1 MTHRPVHTN
10 CMQLPPRSRGQPPPP
25 EQRRERRFDKPRSWA
40 FVFRIN
46 AFPDCIRISPANHPC
61 SIYPAV
67 KETHSPCCLAK
78 FANAGLLFVRS
89 APAVTSTIPQR
100 PALIS
105 PEVEISIMWR
115 TFSGTPIGLFGIS
128 CIVVVCA
135 ELRAAVPQGSKA
147 DRDLLR
153 GAHRVPWATI
163 GLLLVVSLLF
173 GIGCRSHE
181 SSRGPSIEIT
191 QVPHAGASRHS
202 TYLIAD
208 YAAVDF
214 VIKYDF
220 WESCWFRISCLGFC
234 LIMAVLF
241 YRCRMFRLTHQL
253 NIRFQER
260 LAERT
265 RIAQELHD
273 TLLQSFQGLMLRF
286 QIATETVLSDPL
298 EAKETLEQAL
308 NRADQALAESRKAIQ
323 GIRSVASVARDL
335 ADSLNAMLN
344 GLVEEFCS
352 SRTPPLT
359 TSVVTEGQPRTVN
372 SWVAEEVCRIAR
384 EALLNSLS
392 HARAQR
398 IESEVAYSDR
408 FLRLRF
414 RDDGIGIDSEILK
427 NGGRKGHWGMT
438 GMHERAR
445 NIHARLSIWSKPGAG
460 TEVEL
465 TIPAYIAYDAAAA
478 RGRFRLSK
486 RKEQAH
492 HVEQL

>member
-1 MTHRPVHTN
+1 MSRT
-10 CMQLPPRSRGQPPPP
+10 LPGTLI
-25 EQRRERRFDKPRSWA
+25 A
-40 FVFRIN
+40 
-46 AFPDCIRISPANHPC
+46 
-61 SIYPAV
+61 
-67 KETHSPCCLAK
+67 
-78 FANAGLLFVRS
+78 LFVISRMVGVYVGLRT
-89 APAVTSTIPQR
+89 AVLPR
-100 PALIS
+100 
-105 PEVEISIMWR
+105 
-115 TFSGTPIGLFGIS
+115 
-128 CIVVVCA
+128 
-135 ELRAAVPQGSKA
+135 SKA
-147 DRDLLR
+147 DRDLWR
-153 GAHRVPWATI
+153 IGNWVQWATI
-163 GLLLVVSLLF
+163 GILLVVSPVF
-173 GIGCRSHE
+173 GIGSRSHD
-181 SSRGPSIEIT
+181 SAKDPSIEVAR
-191 QVPHAGASRHS
+191 VPHEGASRNS
-202 TYLIAD
+202 TYPVAD
-208 YAAVDF
+208 TNAVGF
-214 VIKYDF
+214 VTKYDF
-220 WESCWFRISCLGFC
+220 WESSWFHLSCLGLC
-234 LIMAVLF
+234 LVMAVLL

-260 LAERT
+260 LAERS

-298 EAKETLEQAL
+298 EAKDLLEQAL

-323 GIRSVASVARDL
+323 GIRSVASAERSL
-335 ADSLNAMLN
+335 ADSLNAMMN
-344 GLVEEFCS
+344 GLVEEFCCVKAP
-352 SRTPPLT
+352 TLT
-359 TSVVTEGQPRTVN
+359 TSIVTEGQPRTVN

-438 GMHERAR
+438 GMYERAR
-445 NIHARLSIWSKPGAG
+445 NVQARLSIWSKPGAG

-465 TIPAYIAYDAAAA
+465 TIPAYIAYNAAPS
-478 RGRFRLSK
+478 RSRFSLSK

>member
-1 MTHRPVHTN
+1 
-10 CMQLPPRSRGQPPPP
+10 
-25 EQRRERRFDKPRSWA
+25 
-40 FVFRIN
+40 
-46 AFPDCIRISPANHPC
+46 
-61 SIYPAV
+61 
-67 KETHSPCCLAK
+67 
-78 FANAGLLFVRS
+78 
-89 APAVTSTIPQR
+89 
-100 PALIS
+100 
-105 PEVEISIMWR
+105 MWR
-115 TFSGTPIGLFGIS
+115 TFPGTPIGLFGIS
-128 CIVVVCA
+128 CMGGVCVA
-135 ELRAAVPQGSKA
+135 LRTAVLQRSKA
-147 DRDLLR
+147 DRDLL
-153 GAHRVPWATI
+153 GIAHWVRWATI
-163 GLLLVVSLLF
+163 GLLLMAPILF
-173 GIGCRSHE
+173 GIGCRSHG
-181 SSRGPSIEIT
+181 SARDPSNEFM
-191 QVPHAGASRHS
+191 QVPRAGVGGPGRTEYIAARVTGALSRQNIVADGHSGIWWVQPASNSPFVGIYPDS
-202 TYLIAD
+202 TCKTSAHLGAD
-208 YAAVDF
+208 YAAVDS
-214 VIKYDF
+214 VIKFDF
-220 WESCWFRISCLGFC
+220 WEFSWFRISCLGLC
-234 LIMAVLF
+234 LIVAVLF

-298 EAKETLEQAL
+298 EAKEMLEQAL

-323 GIRSVASVARDL
+323 GIRSVASAGRGL
-335 ADSLNAMLN
+335 ADSLNAMIH
-344 GLVEEFCS
+344 GLVEEFCYGE
-352 SRTPPLT
+352 TPPLT

-398 IESEVAYSDR
+398 IESEVAYSDK

-427 NGGRKGHWGMT
+427 NRGRKGHWGMT
-438 GMHERAR
+438 GMYERAR
-445 NIHARLSIWSKPGAG
+445 NVHARLSIWSKPGTG

-465 TIPAYIAYDAAAA
+465 TTPAYIAYDAAPE

-492 HVEQL
+492 DVEQL

>member
-1 MTHRPVHTN
+1 
-10 CMQLPPRSRGQPPPP
+10 
-25 EQRRERRFDKPRSWA
+25 
-40 FVFRIN
+40 
-46 AFPDCIRISPANHPC
+46 
-61 SIYPAV
+61 
-67 KETHSPCCLAK
+67 
-78 FANAGLLFVRS
+78 
-89 APAVTSTIPQR
+89 
-100 PALIS
+100 
-105 PEVEISIMWR
+105 MWP
-115 TFSGTPIGLFGIS
+115 TFLGTPIGPFGIS
-128 CIVVVCA
+128 CMVVVSVG
-135 ELRAAVPQGSKA
+135 LRAAVLQRSKA

-153 GAHRVPWATI
+153 VADWVRSATI
-163 GLLLVVSLLF
+163 GLLLVVPLLF
-173 GIGCRSHE
+173 GIDCRSLE
-181 SSRGPSIEIT
+181 TARAPSIELT
-191 QVPHAGASRHS
+191 KVPHTGAGWPDRTEHIGGKATGAQSGQDTVAYGHSGIGQAKPASYSPFAGIQTDATCRNS
-202 TYLIAD
+202 THLVAD
-208 YAAVDF
+208 DTAVDF
-214 VIKYDF
+214 VIKCDF
-220 WESCWFRISCLGFC
+220 WESSWFRISCLGLF

-273 TLLQSFQGLMLRF
+273 SLLQSFQGLMLRF

-298 EAKETLEQAL
+298 EAKEMLEQAL

-323 GIRSVASVARDL
+323 GIRSLASAGRGL
-335 ADSLNAMLN
+335 ADSLNAMMN
-344 GLVEEFCS
+344 GLIEEFCCGE
-352 SRTPPLT
+352 TPPPT
-359 TSVVTEGQPRTVN
+359 TLVVTEGQPRTVN

-427 NGGRKGHWGMT
+427 NRGREGHWGMT
-438 GMHERAR
+438 GMYERAR
-445 NIHARLSIWSKPGAG
+445 NVHASLSIWSKPGAG

-465 TIPAYIAYDAAAA
+465 TIPAYIAYDAVPSLV
-478 RGRFRLSK
+478 RFRLSK

>member
-1 MTHRPVHTN
+1 
-10 CMQLPPRSRGQPPPP
+10 
-25 EQRRERRFDKPRSWA
+25 
-40 FVFRIN
+40 
-46 AFPDCIRISPANHPC
+46 
-61 SIYPAV
+61 
-67 KETHSPCCLAK
+67 
-78 FANAGLLFVRS
+78 
-89 APAVTSTIPQR
+89 
-100 PALIS
+100 
-105 PEVEISIMWR
+105 MWR
-115 TFSGTPIGLFGIS
+115 TFPSIPIGLLGIS
-128 CIVVVCA
+128 CMVGICVG
-135 ELRAAVPQGSKA
+135 LRAAVHQLSKA

-153 GAHRVPWATI
+153 VAHWVRSATI
-163 GLLLVVSLLF
+163 GLLLVVPLQF

-181 SSRGPSIEIT
+181 SARDPSIELT
-191 QVPHAGASRHS
+191 KVPHTGAGWPDRTEHIGGKATRAQSGHNIVAYGHDGIGREQPASYSPVAGIKTDATCRNS
-202 TYLIAD
+202 THLVAD
-208 YAAVDF
+208 YTAVDF
-214 VIKYDF
+214 VIEYDF
-220 WESCWFRISCLGFC
+220 WESSRFRISCLGLF
-234 LIMAVLF
+234 LIMAFLF

-286 QIATETVLSDPL
+286 QIATETVLADPL
-298 EAKETLEQAL
+298 EAKELLEQAL

-323 GIRSVASVARDL
+323 GIRSVASAGRGL
-335 ADSLNAMLN
+335 ADSLNAMMN
-344 GLVEEFCS
+344 SLVEEFCS
-352 SRTPPLT
+352 GKTPPLT

-398 IESEVAYSDR
+398 IESEVAYLAR

-414 RDDGIGIDSEILK
+414 RDNGIGIDSEILK
-427 NGGRKGHWGMT
+427 NRGREGHWGMT
-438 GMHERAR
+438 GMYERAK
-445 NIHARLSIWSKPGAG
+445 NVHARLSIWSKPGAG

-465 TIPAYIAYDAAAA
+465 MIPAYIAYDATPA

>member
-1 MTHRPVHTN
+1 
-10 CMQLPPRSRGQPPPP
+10 
-25 EQRRERRFDKPRSWA
+25 
-40 FVFRIN
+40 
-46 AFPDCIRISPANHPC
+46 
-61 SIYPAV
+61 
-67 KETHSPCCLAK
+67 
-78 FANAGLLFVRS
+78 
-89 APAVTSTIPQR
+89 
-100 PALIS
+100 
-105 PEVEISIMWR
+105 MWR
-115 TFSGTPIGLFGIS
+115 TFPGTPIGLFGIS
-128 CIVVVCA
+128 CMVGVCVG
-135 ELRAAVPQGSKA
+135 LRAAALQRSKP

-153 GAHRVPWATI
+153 IAHWVQWAAI
-163 GLLLVVSLLF
+163 GLLLVVPLLF

-181 SSRGPSIEIT
+181 SARDPSIEVT
-191 QVPHAGASRHS
+191 QVPHAGDGWLDRTEHIGGKATGAQSSQNIIACEHSGGWWLQPASYSPFTGIQPDATCRNS
-202 TYLIAD
+202 THLVAD
-208 YAAVDF
+208 YTAVDF

-220 WESCWFRISCLGFC
+220 WESSWFRISCLGLC
-234 LIMAVLF
+234 LIVAVLF

-298 EAKETLEQAL
+298 EAKEMLEQAL

-323 GIRSVASVARDL
+323 GIRSVASAGRGL
-335 ADSLNAMLN
+335 ADSLNAMIH
-344 GLVEEFCS
+344 GLVEEFCYGE
-352 SRTPPLT
+352 TPPLT

-398 IESEVAYSDR
+398 IESEVAYSDK

-427 NGGRKGHWGMT
+427 NRGRKGHWGMT
-438 GMHERAR
+438 GMYERAR
-445 NIHARLSIWSKPGAG
+445 NVHARLSIWSKPGTG

-465 TIPAYIAYDAAAA
+465 TTPAYIAYDAAPE

-492 HVEQL
+492 DVEQL

>member
-1 MTHRPVHTN
+1 
-10 CMQLPPRSRGQPPPP
+10 
-25 EQRRERRFDKPRSWA
+25 
-40 FVFRIN
+40 
-46 AFPDCIRISPANHPC
+46 
-61 SIYPAV
+61 
-67 KETHSPCCLAK
+67 
-78 FANAGLLFVRS
+78 
-89 APAVTSTIPQR
+89 
-100 PALIS
+100 
-105 PEVEISIMWR
+105 MWR
-115 TFSGTPIGLFGIS
+115 TLPGTPIGLFGIA
-128 CIVVVCA
+128 CMVAVCVGLGA
-135 ELRAAVPQGSKA
+135 GVLQRSKGN
-147 DRDLLR
+147 RELLR
-153 GAHRVPWATI
+153 VAHSIQWATI
-163 GLLLVVSLLF
+163 GLLLVAPVLF

-181 SSRGPSIEIT
+181 SARDPSIELT
-191 QVPHAGASRHS
+191 KVPHTGAGWPDQTEHIGGKTTGAQSGQNIVAYGHGGIGRVKPTSYAPFVGIQTDATCRNS
-202 TYLIAD
+202 THLVAD

-220 WESCWFRISCLGFC
+220 WESSWFRISCLGLF

-241 YRCRMFRLTHQL
+241 YRCRMFYLTHHL

-298 EAKETLEQAL
+298 EAKEMLEQAL

-323 GIRSVASVARDL
+323 GIRSVASAGRGL
-335 ADSLNAMLN
+335 ADSLNAMMN
-344 GLVEEFCS
+344 GLVEEFCCGK
-352 SRTPPLT
+352 TPPLT

-372 SWVAEEVCRIAR
+372 SWIAEEVCRIAR

-398 IESEVAYSDR
+398 IESEVAYSDT

-438 GMHERAR
+438 GMYERAK
-445 NIHARLSIWSKPGAG
+445 NVHARLSIWSKPGAG

-465 TIPAYIAYDAAAA
+465 TIPAYIAYDASPP

>member
-1 MTHRPVHTN
+1 
-10 CMQLPPRSRGQPPPP
+10 
-25 EQRRERRFDKPRSWA
+25 
-40 FVFRIN
+40 
-46 AFPDCIRISPANHPC
+46 
-61 SIYPAV
+61 
-67 KETHSPCCLAK
+67 
-78 FANAGLLFVRS
+78 
-89 APAVTSTIPQR
+89 
-100 PALIS
+100 
-105 PEVEISIMWR
+105 MWR
-115 TFSGTPIGLFGIS
+115 TFPGTPIGPLGIS
-128 CIVVVCA
+128 FMVVVCIG
-135 ELRAAVPQGSKA
+135 LRAVALQRSKA

-153 GAHRVPWATI
+153 VAHSTQWATI
-163 GLLLVVSLLF
+163 GLLLVAPLLF

-181 SSRGPSIEIT
+181 LGSDPSIELIK
-191 QVPHAGASRHS
+191 VPHSGAGWPDQTEHIGRKATGAQSGQNIVAYGHSGIGRVKPASYSPFAGIQTDATCRNS
-202 TYLIAD
+202 TYLAAD
-208 YAAVDF
+208 YTAVDF
-214 VIKYDF
+214 VIKRDF
-220 WESCWFRISCLGFC
+220 WQSSCLRITC
-234 LIMAVLF
+234 LGLGLVIAIFF
-241 YRCRMFRLTHQL
+241 YRCRMFQSTHQL

-265 RIAQELHD
+265 RMAQELHD
-273 TLLQSFQGLMLRF
+273 TLLQSFQGLILRF

-298 EAKETLEQAL
+298 EAKELLEQAL

-323 GIRSVASVARDL
+323 GIRSVASAGHGL
-335 ADSLNAMLN
+335 ADSLNAMMN
-344 GLVEEFCS
+344 GLVEEFCCGK
-352 SRTPPLT
+352 TPPLT

-372 SWVAEEVCRIAR
+372 SWITEEVCRIAR

-438 GMHERAR
+438 GMYERAKSV
-445 NIHARLSIWSKPGAG
+445 HARLSIWSKPGAG

-465 TIPAYIAYDAAAA
+465 TIPAYIAYDAAPA

-486 RKEQAH
+486 RKEQTH

>member
-1 MTHRPVHTN
+1 
-10 CMQLPPRSRGQPPPP
+10 
-25 EQRRERRFDKPRSWA
+25 
-40 FVFRIN
+40 
-46 AFPDCIRISPANHPC
+46 
-61 SIYPAV
+61 
-67 KETHSPCCLAK
+67 
-78 FANAGLLFVRS
+78 
-89 APAVTSTIPQR
+89 
-100 PALIS
+100 
-105 PEVEISIMWR
+105 MWR
-115 TFSGTPIGLFGIS
+115 TFPGTPIGLFGIS
-128 CIVVVCA
+128 CMGGVCVA
-135 ELRAAVPQGSKA
+135 LRTAVLQRSKA
-147 DRDLLR
+147 DRDLL
-153 GAHRVPWATI
+153 GIAHWVRWATI
-163 GLLLVVSLLF
+163 GLLLMAPILF
-173 GIGCRSHE
+173 GIGCRSHD
-181 SSRGPSIEIT
+181 SARNPSNEFM
-191 QVPHAGASRHS
+191 QVPHAGAGWPERTEHIGGKATGTQSGQNTVAYGHTGIWWIQPASYSPFAGIHRDATCRNS
-202 TYLIAD
+202 THLLAD
-208 YAAVDF
+208 YTAVDF

-220 WESCWFRISCLGFC
+220 WESSWFRISCLGLCF
-234 LIMAVLF
+234 IVAVLF
-241 YRCRMFRLTHQL
+241 YRCRMFRLAHQL

-298 EAKETLEQAL
+298 EAKEMLEQAL
-308 NRADQALAESRKAIQ
+308 NRADQALAESRMAIQ
-323 GIRSVASVARDL
+323 GIRSVASAGRGL
-335 ADSLNAMLN
+335 ADSINAMMN
-344 GLVEEFCS
+344 GLVEEFCCGK
-352 SRTPPLT
+352 TPPLT

-438 GMHERAR
+438 GMYERAR
-445 NIHARLSIWSKPGAG
+445 NVHARLSIWSKPGAG

-465 TIPAYIAYDAAAA
+465 TIAAYIAYDAAPA

-492 HVEQL
+492 YVKQL

>member
-1 MTHRPVHTN
+1 
-10 CMQLPPRSRGQPPPP
+10 
-25 EQRRERRFDKPRSWA
+25 
-40 FVFRIN
+40 
-46 AFPDCIRISPANHPC
+46 
-61 SIYPAV
+61 
-67 KETHSPCCLAK
+67 
-78 FANAGLLFVRS
+78 
-89 APAVTSTIPQR
+89 
-100 PALIS
+100 
-105 PEVEISIMWR
+105 MWR
-115 TFSGTPIGLFGIS
+115 TFPGTSIGLFGIS
-128 CIVVVCA
+128 CMFGVCVG
-135 ELRAAVPQGSKA
+135 LRTAVLQRSKA

-153 GAHRVPWATI
+153 IANWVQWATI
-163 GLLLVVSLLF
+163 GLLLAVLPLF

-181 SSRGPSIEIT
+181 SARDPSIELT
-191 QVPHAGASRHS
+191 QLPHADAGGPARTEYIVGKSTGAQSGQNTVAHVHTGIWWVRPASYSPFTGIQTDATCRNS
-202 TYLIAD
+202 THLCAD
-208 YAAVDF
+208 YIAVDF
-214 VIKYDF
+214 VIKHDF
-220 WESCWFRISCLGFC
+220 WESSWFRISCLGLC

-286 QIATETVLSDPL
+286 QIATETVLADPL
-298 EAKETLEQAL
+298 EAKELLEQAL

-323 GIRSVASVARDL
+323 GIRAVASAGRGL
-335 ADSLNAMLN
+335 ADSLNAMMN
-344 GLVEEFCS
+344 GLVEEFCCGK
-352 SRTPPLT
+352 TPPLT
-359 TSVVTEGQPRTVN
+359 TSVVTEGQPKTVN

-427 NGGRKGHWGMT
+427 NGGPKGHWGMT
-438 GMHERAR
+438 GMYERAK
-445 NIHARLSIWSKPGAG
+445 NVHARLSVWSKPGAG

-465 TIPAYIAYDAAAA
+465 TIPASIAYDAAPALA
-478 RGRFRLSK
+478 RFRLSK

-492 HVEQL
+492 YVDQF

>member
-1 MTHRPVHTN
+1 
-10 CMQLPPRSRGQPPPP
+10 
-25 EQRRERRFDKPRSWA
+25 
-40 FVFRIN
+40 
-46 AFPDCIRISPANHPC
+46 
-61 SIYPAV
+61 
-67 KETHSPCCLAK
+67 
-78 FANAGLLFVRS
+78 
-89 APAVTSTIPQR
+89 
-100 PALIS
+100 
-105 PEVEISIMWR
+105 MWR
-115 TFSGTPIGLFGIS
+115 TFPSTPIGLFGIS
-128 CIVVVCA
+128 T
-135 ELRAAVPQGSKA
+135 A

-153 GAHRVPWATI
+153 VPDWARSATI
-163 GLLLVVSLLF
+163 GLLLVAPLLF

-181 SSRGPSIEIT
+181 SARDPSIEFT
-191 QVPHAGASRHS
+191 QVPDAGAGWLDRTEHIGGKATGAPSSQNIVACWHS
-202 TYLIAD
+202 GLWRVQP
-208 YAAVDF
+208 AAYSPFTGVQTDATCRNSTHLVAVYTTVDF
-214 VIKYDF
+214 VTKYDF
-220 WESCWFRISCLGFC
+220 WESSWFRISCLGLF

-298 EAKETLEQAL
+298 EAKELLEQAL

-323 GIRSVASVARDL
+323 GIRSVASAGSGL
-335 ADSLNAMLN
+335 ADSLNAMMN
-344 GLVEEFCS
+344 GLVEEFCCDKA
-352 SRTPPLT
+352 PPLT

-398 IESEVAYSDR
+398 IESEVAYSAR

-427 NGGRKGHWGMT
+427 NRGREGHWGMT
-438 GMHERAR
+438 GMYERAK
-445 NIHARLSIWSKPGAG
+445 NVHARLSIWSKPGAG

-465 TIPAYIAYDAAAA
+465 TIPAYIAYDAAPS

-492 HVEQL
+492 HAERP